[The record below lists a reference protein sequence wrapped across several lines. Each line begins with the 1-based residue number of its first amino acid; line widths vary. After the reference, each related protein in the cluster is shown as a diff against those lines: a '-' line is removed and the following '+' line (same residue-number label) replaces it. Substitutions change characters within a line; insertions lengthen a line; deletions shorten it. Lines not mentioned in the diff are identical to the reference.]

1 MAHAPDIDLPEH
13 SAAEDEKE
21 EAESPPVIMPFR
33 LSLCS
38 KEVFVR
44 VILINMA
51 LHAIL
56 LCLLHVRFTGV
67 GLGKEHHKKS
77 PHQKDSQ

>member
-1 MAHAPDIDLPEH
+1 MTHTPDIDFPKD

-21 EAESPPVIMPFR
+21 EAESPPMIMPFR

-44 VILINMA
+44 VVLIDKA
-51 LHAIL
+51 FHTIL
-56 LCLLHVRFTGV
+56 LCQFHVRFAGV
-67 GLGKEHHKKS
+67 GLGMEYHKKS
-77 PHQKDSQ
+77 PYQ